1 MYGSVLGATTTGAGV
16 LVLPNTGGNS
26 VLTIAAIT
34 SIVVGCAILVT
45 SVARFVAKRAYRA

>member
-26 VLTIAAIT
+26 MLTVAAVT
-34 SIVVGCAILVT
+34 SIAIGVVILVT
-45 SVARFVAKRAYRA
+45 SIVRSVASRVYKG